1 MLDMNEK
8 NPRIAV
14 LIPCYNEE
22 ISIRSVIDG
31 FKLELPDS
39 DIYVYDNNSKDSTI
53 AVARS
58 AGAEVFSVYLQG
70 KGNVIRRM
78 FADVDADVYVLVD
91 GDATYDPKSVRGMI
105 DKLLVDRLDMVVGT
119 RRHEQKEAYRFGH
132 TWGNKLLTNC
142 VKRIFGGTFTDMLS
156 GYRVFSKRYVKS
168 FPAMAVGFE
177 TETELTVHALELRMP
192 YAEIETP
199 YGSRMDGS
207 ESKLNTYRDGVLIL
221 RTIIK
226 LYAFERPFLFYGILS
241 LIFCIAGILL
251 AVPVLEEFINTGLV
265 PRFPTAILSTGL
277 MIFSAISFVTGLIL
291 ESVTTGRREF
301 KRLFYLANALYE
313 KV

>member
-1 MLDMNEK
+1 MPDK
-8 NPRIAV
+8 DGKDPKIAV

-22 ISIRSVIDG
+22 VSIRSVIDG
-31 FKLELPDS
+31 FNSELPGS
-39 DIYVYDNNSKDSTI
+39 EIYVYDNNSKDNTI
-53 AVARS
+53 AVSKS
-58 AGAEVFSVYLQG
+58 AGAKVFSVYLQG

-78 FADVDADVYVLVD
+78 FADIDADVYILVD
-91 GDATYDPKSVRGMI
+91 GDATYDPKSARGMI
-105 DKLLVDRLDMVVGT
+105 EKLLEEQLDMVVGT
-119 RRHEQKEAYRFGH
+119 RRHEEKEAYRFGH

-142 VKRIFGGTFTDMLS
+142 VKRIFGGNFTDMLS

-192 YAEIETP
+192 YAEVETP

-207 ESKLNTYRDGVLIL
+207 ESKLNTYRDGVVIL
-221 RTIIK
+221 RTIVK

-241 LIFCIAGILL
+241 FLFCVAGVLL
-251 AVPVLEEFINTGLV
+251 AIPVLEDFVKTGLV

-301 KRLFYLANALYE
+301 KRLFYLANALYKKE
-313 KV
+313 

>member
-1 MLDMNEK
+1 M
-8 NPRIAV
+8 
-14 LIPCYNEE
+14 
-22 ISIRSVIDG
+22 
-31 FKLELPDS
+31 
-39 DIYVYDNNSKDSTI
+39 SK
-53 AVARS
+53 S
-58 AGAEVFSVYLQG
+58 AGAKVFSVYLQG

-78 FADVDADVYVLVD
+78 FADIDADVYILVD
-91 GDATYDPKSVRGMI
+91 GDATYDPKSARGMI
-105 DKLLVDRLDMVVGT
+105 EKLLEEQLDMVVGT
-119 RRHEQKEAYRFGH
+119 RRHEEKEAYRFGH

-142 VKRIFGGTFTDMLS
+142 VKRIFGGNFTDMLS

-192 YAEIETP
+192 YAEVETP

-207 ESKLNTYRDGVLIL
+207 ESKLNTYRDGVVIL
-221 RTIIK
+221 RTIVK

-241 LIFCIAGILL
+241 FLFCVAGVLL
-251 AVPVLEEFINTGLV
+251 AIPVLEDFVKTGLV

-301 KRLFYLANALYE
+301 KRLFYLANALYKKE
-313 KV
+313 